1 MIYLIDADNSMLRA
15 LELFIESAGMEYR
28 SFQST
33 TSFLTAVKPSL
44 SDLIVLDVSVPGL
57 IACEVLKKFRQDVQ
71 TVPILVVT
79 VFDDDQFRECCRQN
93 GVISIM
99 RNPVDGE
106 ALIDRI
112 KYSIRL

>member
-1 MIYLIDADNSMLRA
+1 MIYLIDADVSMLRA

-33 TSFLTAVKPSL
+33 TSFLTEVKPL
-44 SDLIVLDVSVPGL
+44 ISDLIVVDFSVPGV
-57 IACEVLKKFRQDVQ
+57 IACELLKKFRLEVHSI
-71 TVPILVVT
+71 PILVVT
-79 VFDDDQFRECCRQN
+79 VFDDDQFRECCRQH

-99 RNPVDGE
+99 RKPVDGE
-106 ALIDRI
+106 ALIDLI